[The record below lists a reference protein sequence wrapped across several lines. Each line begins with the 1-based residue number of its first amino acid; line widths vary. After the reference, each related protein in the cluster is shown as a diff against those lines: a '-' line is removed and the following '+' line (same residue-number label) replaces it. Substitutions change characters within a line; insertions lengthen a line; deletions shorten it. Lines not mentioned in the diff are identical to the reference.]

1 MALRQA
7 QARIRCT
14 RAISLTAMETATGTP
29 RRLIE
34 VCIDSVES
42 ALAAAAGGADRL
54 EVCSA
59 LGEGGLTPTAGL
71 LAVIRE
77 RVRLPLAVMI
87 RPRVG
92 DFCYSPEEFEVM
104 RRDLCHAKTLGAD
117 LIVLGLLTPE
127 GTLDADR
134 TRELMALARPL
145 PVTFHRAFDMARDP
159 MEAMEA
165 LIGLGC
171 ERVLTSGQEKSVLE
185 GLDLLVALMR
195 RAAGRIVIMPG
206 GGITER
212 NLPRILRECDF
223 RELHLSASAT
233 RESRMEFRNQ
243 RISMGR
249 TLAAS
254 EFTMAAADSGR
265 VRRFRELAD
274 DRGAG

>member
-1 MALRQA
+1 M
-7 QARIRCT
+7 
-14 RAISLTAMETATGTP
+14 
-29 RRLIE
+29 
-34 VCIDSVES
+34 
-42 ALAAAAGGADRL
+42 
-54 EVCSA
+54 
-59 LGEGGLTPTAGL
+59 
-71 LAVIRE
+71 
-77 RVRLPLAVMI
+77 
-87 RPRVG
+87 G